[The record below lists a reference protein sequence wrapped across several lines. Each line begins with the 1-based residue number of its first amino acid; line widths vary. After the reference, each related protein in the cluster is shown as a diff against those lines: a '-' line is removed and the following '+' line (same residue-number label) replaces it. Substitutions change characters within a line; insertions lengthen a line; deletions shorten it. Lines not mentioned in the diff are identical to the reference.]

1 MISEVSAAYLLTDFE
16 CEPDQI
22 SEVLGIQPTE
32 ICKKGELISKGSRR
46 HKQNAW
52 ELKIQIPDSED
63 LDEHIAELLNRLS
76 QVWEKVINLNK
87 LYYAEISCVVYSYEA
102 QGPGLHLDK
111 KTLKQ
116 IAELNAEID
125 LDYYSLY
132 EPPEKS

>member
-1 MISEVSAAYLLTDFE
+1 MASEVSAAYVLTRFG

-22 SEVLGIQPTE
+22 SEILGIQPTKAW
-32 ICKKGELISKGSRR
+32 KKGELIGKSILRR
-46 HKQNAW
+46 KQNGW

-63 LDEHIAELLNRLS
+63 LDEHITELLKKLS
-76 QVWEKVINLNK
+76 PAWEKVINLNQ

-116 IAELNAEID
+116 MAELNAEVD